1 MRILKAIVL
10 AMMLAIL
17 ISNAAV
23 AQQLYGQRLQSID
36 GRWTLPTATRLLGS
50 TDDDHIGR
58 GSINSW
64 DLSASIGSP
73 VFAAAPGIVKTSG
86 CYLYENR
93 ITPNLQGYGCSVQ
106 VDHGTGIVS
115 QYGHCKEGTLYV
127 KAGEQVTANSL
138 LCQVGTTGQTSWP
151 HVHFTILRNGSPVR
165 IDSVFDIRQM
175 SYCKFCKATNDPSA
189 PVVGY
194 IGAQQGQQSTGYDS
208 LGMQLLRT
216 AGEALAKMDPVS
228 VQAGLAAIIMAI
240 LLALWLSPNWV
251 RVALVSSL
259 VSAGC
264 ATTVGLLFMPTQTA
278 PVQAAQAATGGWQQA
293 YKVTIGSE
301 GFLCTNDGAYTMG
314 GVTQG
319 TYDAWRMS
327 QGLGHADVCR
337 NLTEAQRQAIF
348 VQRYW
353 VASGADKLPANL
365 AITYVDHAFN
375 AGVGAA
381 RRGLAACG
389 LDVSCFNRWRV
400 QDYRSKSNCG
410 LYCTAWINRVNKVR
424 SITE

>member
-1 MRILKAIVL
+1 MRTLKAVL
-10 AMMLAIL
+10 LAAMLAVL
-17 ISNAAV
+17 SSNTAI

-36 GRWTLPTATRLLGS
+36 GQWTLPTATRLLGS
-50 TDDDHIGR
+50 TDDDHVSR

-73 VFAAAPGIVKTSG
+73 VFAAAPGRVKTSG

-106 VDHGTGIVS
+106 VDHGGGLVS

-127 KAGEQVTANSL
+127 KAGGQVTANSL

-165 IDSVFDIRQM
+165 IASVFDIRQM
-175 SYCKFCKATNDPSA
+175 HYCKFCKATNDPSA
-189 PVVGY
+189 PIAGY
-194 IGAQQGQQSTGYDS
+194 IGSAQGQQSTGYDS
-208 LGMQLLRT
+208 LGMQMVRAL
-216 AGEALAKMDPVS
+216 GGALAQTDPVT
-228 VQAGLAAIIMAI
+228 VQMGLAAAIMAI
-240 LLALWLSPNWV
+240 MLALWLSPNWV
-251 RVALVSSL
+251 RVAIVSGLVS
-259 VSAGC
+259 VTC
-264 ATTVGLLFMPTQTA
+264 AITVALLFMPTQAA
-278 PVQAAQAATGGWQQA
+278 PVQTGQAAPGGWQQA

-301 GFLCTNDGAYTMG
+301 GFSCTNDGAYTMG

-337 NLTEAQRQAIF
+337 NLTEAQRQSIF

-381 RRGLAACG
+381 RQGLAACG

-400 QDYRSKSNCG
+400 QDYQGKSNCR